1 MPARQR
7 GAVVKRGPG
16 NWQARYRDEDGN
28 QRGQSGFETKTEAR
42 DWLDTKLDEVL
53 ALRRGDLPAL
63 RRRNPPT
70 LAELVDEFLNQH
82 NAEPNTLRGLRERL
96 LYATKGPKRD
106 GEGGFGD
113 VRVDRLDPVQIGAW
127 RKRLP
132 ERSAWGIHKAL
143 RQVLN
148 HAVRIKLLDENV
160 AALVPNPEPKRR
172 EVQAFETIDD
182 LEAIGEELS
191 GPFAQL
197 PVVAA
202 LTGLRPEE
210 WMALERRDIDRQAG
224 IVHVRR
230 VFTAGDVKL
239 VGKNSRSLRAVPLPA
254 RALEAVDAIPARLDT
269 RLLFPAKRGGY
280 INLDTWR
287 GREWTPALKAAG
299 VAQRGPYALRHTY
312 ATWSIAA
319 GVELYTLARFMGTSV
334 EQLDKTYGHLMP
346 DAIERTRSRL
356 DVFVGSFP
364 ERSQEAEADG

>member
-7 GAVVKRGPG
+7 GTVIKRGPG
-16 NWQARYRDEDGN
+16 NWQARYRDEDGQ
-28 QRGQSGFETKTEAR
+28 QRGQSGFETKTDAR
-42 DWLDTKLDEVL
+42 DWLDNKLLEV
-53 ALRRGDLPAL
+53 AAIRRGELAAL

-70 LAELVDEFLNQH
+70 LAELVGEFLSQH

-96 LYATKGPKRD
+96 AYATRGPKRD
-106 GEGGFGD
+106 GEGGFAD
-113 VRVDRLDPVQIGAW
+113 VRVDRLDPVAIGAW

-160 AALVPNPEPKRR
+160 AALIPNPEPKRR
-172 EVQAFETIDD
+172 EVEAFETLAL
-182 LEAIGEELS
+182 LEAVGDEMSEEYS
-191 GPFAQL
+191 QL
-197 PVVAA
+197 PIFVA

-210 WMALERRDIDRQAG
+210 WIALERRDVDRKAG

-230 VFTAGDVKL
+230 VFTAGEVKL
-239 VGKNSRSLRAVPLPA
+239 VGKNSRSLRAVPLPS
-254 RALEAVDAIPARLDT
+254 RALEAVDAILPRLDT
-269 RLLFPAKRGGY
+269 RLLFPAKRGGHL
-280 INLDTWR
+280 NLDTWR

-299 VAQRGPYALRHTY
+299 VPRRGPYALRHTY

-334 EQLDKTYGHLMP
+334 EQLDKTYAHLMP
-346 DAIERTRSRL
+346 DAIERTRARL
-356 DVFVGSFP
+356 DEFVRLFP
-364 ERSQEAEADG
+364 ERSQVADANG